1 MLSILIPTYNY
12 NVYPLAKELHK
23 QFSKLG
29 VEFEIRIYEDASIQK
44 FETNDLLK
52 DLDHIV
58 YKSLKKN
65 LGRTKLRHLLAT
77 EAQYNQLLFI
87 DADMFPK
94 DRFYATKTLKVLER
108 VPANVHFG
116 GIQVP
121 PSPPSP
127 KKILRWKYGKEREA
141 LPLEQRR
148 KNPYRSIISSHL
160 LIKKEVFLQ
169 VSNKIKDF
177 NRYGL
182 DIYFSYLLKK
192 QKAKVYHYNNP
203 LMHLGLE
210 DSDVFIKKTQDAV
223 ETLYF
228 LIKNSYIPRDYSKLG
243 KLGLRLKKFKLC
255 GMLSLL
261 FHSFNKICLKNLLST
276 NPSLGTFD
284 LYKLCYF
291 CKISQK

>member
-29 VEFEIRIYEDASIQK
+29 IEFEIRIYDDASNQT
-44 FETNDLLK
+44 FETIDLLK
-52 DLDHIV
+52 ELDRIV
-58 YKSLKKN
+58 YKSLNEN
-65 LGRTKLRHLLAT
+65 LGRTKLRNLLAV
-77 EAQYNQLLFI
+77 EARYSQLLFI

-94 DRFYATKTLKVLER
+94 DRFYATKTLKVLES
-108 VPANVHFG
+108 VHADVYFG

-127 KKILRWKYGKEREA
+127 KKVLRWKYGKEREA
-141 LPLEQRR
+141 LPVEQRR
-148 KNPYRSIISSHL
+148 QNPYRSIISAHL

-169 VSNKIKDF
+169 ISNKIKDF

-182 DIYFSYLLKK
+182 DIYFSYLLKRH
-192 QKAKVYHYNNP
+192 KAKVYHYNNP

-210 DSDVFIKKTQDAV
+210 DSDVFIKKTQEAV

-228 LIKNSYIPRDYSKLG
+228 LIKNGYIPSDYSKLG
-243 KLGLRLKKFKLC
+243 QLGFRLKKFKLC
-255 GMLSLL
+255 GISSLL
-261 FHSFNKICLKNLLST
+261 FQWFNKICLKNLLSSQ
-276 NPSLGTFD
+276 PSLELFD

-291 CKISQK
+291 CKISRL